1 VIGDDRPV
9 GITGRPIADP
19 AEDEE
24 TT

>member
-1 VIGDDRPV
+1 VIGDDRPA